1 MGVVDVGCRD
11 FLTTHIK
18 LFFVIENCRYLTIF
32 INIFGQKC
40 FEIGKCRGREIEKG
54 FFVAIKR
61 AGLVKI
67 FSKFY
72 FRVIKRL
79 VRKRILVSEII

>member
-1 MGVVDVGCRD
+1 M
-11 FLTTHIK
+11 
-18 LFFVIENCRYLTIF
+18 TIF

-79 VRKRILVSEII
+79 VRKRILVSEIK